1 MGALQK
7 HPEESNNDTLYTLD
21 RKVHHLY
28 VTLLLTKLMTT
39 VKIFLVT
46 QSVIFVI
53 S

>member
-7 HPEESNNDTLYTLD
+7 YPEESNNDTLYTLD
-21 RKVHHLY
+21 RKVHHLH